1 MNIIGIMV
9 ISSLIGLLALA
20 IGMLVYG
27 TVEPY
32 NEKLWLIVIFSI
44 VAVVTISSVLI
55 GIGLT
60 TEYERIYVEKF
71 NAQKATI
78 ELSIESESMSGF
90 ERATIVN
97 RAAELNAELAERKAR
112 YNRWYFVC
120 YDDTIYDDVEFIDLT
135 GEANDN

>member
-1 MNIIGIMV
+1 MNIIGIIG

-20 IGMLVYG
+20 IGMLVCT

-32 NEKLWLIVIFSI
+32 NDILWLIVIFSI
-44 VAVVTISSVLI
+44 VAVVTISSVFI

-112 YNRWYFVC
+112 YGRWYFVC
-120 YDDTIYDDVEFIDLT
+120 FDDSIYNNVEFIDLT
-135 GEANDN
+135 GENK

>member
-1 MNIIGIMV
+1 MNILGIIG
-9 ISSLIGLLALA
+9 ISSLIGLLVLA
-20 IGMLVYG
+20 VGMPVYI

-32 NEKLWLIVIFSI
+32 NKKLWLIVIFSI

-120 YDDTIYDDVEFIDLT
+120 YDDTIYDNIEFIDLA
-135 GEANDN
+135 GEK

>member
-1 MNIIGIMV
+1 MNILGIIGI
-9 ISSLIGLLALA
+9 SSLMGLLALA
-20 IGMLVYG
+20 IGMLVYT

-32 NEKLWLIVIFSI
+32 NEKSWLIVIFSI

-97 RAAELNAELAERKAR
+97 RAAELNAELAERKVR

-120 YDDTIYDDVEFIDLT
+120 YDDTIYDNVEFIDLT
-135 GEANDN
+135 GEK

>member
-1 MNIIGIMV
+1 MNIIGIIV

-20 IGMLVYG
+20 IGMLVYT

-32 NEKLWLIVIFSI
+32 RDELWLAVIFGI
-44 VAVVTISSVLI
+44 VAGVTTCSILV

-112 YNRWYFVC
+112 YNSWWYVC
-120 YDDTIYDDVEFIDLT
+120 YDNSIYDNVEFIDLT
-135 GEANDN
+135 GE